1 MKGSSV
7 QFSSVTQL
15 SPTLWDHIDC
25 STSAFPVHHH
35 LLELAQTH
43 GHRVSDAIQPSHPA
57 LNLSQYQG
65 LFQGVSFSY
74 QMAQVLE
81 YQLQSQ
87 SSNEYSRLISFRIDW
102 LDLLAVQGTLKS
114 LLQHHSSKYHF
125 VGAQLS
131 LRYNSHI
138 HT

>member
-43 GHRVSDAIQPSHPA
+43 VHWVSDAIQPSCPLSSPSPPA
-57 LNLSQYQG
+57 LQSFPASG
-65 LFQGVSFSY
+65 SFPMIRLFASGGQSIRASASVLKMST
-74 QMAQVLE
+74 QAQFPLGWTA
-81 YQLQSQ
+81 
-87 SSNEYSRLISFRIDW
+87 LISLKSKGLSGVFSNITVS
-102 LDLLAVQGTLKS
+102 LLATKPTVLHPG
-114 LLQHHSSKYHF
+114 
-125 VGAQLS
+125 
-131 LRYNSHI
+131 
-138 HT
+138 